1 MKWLAY
7 VYSYLHQTENSLCT
21 PSTGEMF
28 VIDILQ
34 EEKYIYG
41 GEWNKTWLSDLFV
54 QSNNLSCLLEWN

>member
-41 GEWNKTWLSDLFV
+41 GE
-54 QSNNLSCLLEWN
+54 